1 MEMKKIVSVILIV
14 LMLAAMLVSCQAPV
28 DENGDGTLPPDVVP
42 TGDVDTT
49 DTDAN
54 QYQNDR
60 LPSGADLEKLG
71 FAGAEVKLLSWDK
84 EEAQTFPKEDSTSDP
99 IKSKLFYHWKS
110 IEERFGITL
119 KTDYTDSGWSE
130 NPKFLTDARADS
142 ARYDLM
148 QTQTL
153 YPITL
158 AMEGRLVNLMPLGF
172 PDLEMPW
179 WPSSTSEYSQHG
191 ALFFLSSNSSIMS
204 ISNMAVI
211 FVNTGL
217 ITAKG
222 NADPVQSVLRGTWT
236 IDEMTKIS
244 KSFAGEAANA
254 APESRIYGFV
264 VDDGSRWDRFYF
276 ALGFS
281 GVKNVNGVGTFGFDE
296 ESELQ
301 AISAAIDKMA
311 PLMSGLGNEV
321 LVHASDNATEMYQG
335 RVAMFLGYMQYI
347 RSLEDTE
354 AYTVVPMPMLNDA
367 QYDTLG
373 YRTTHRDYADLWCM
387 PTTTQN
393 KVLSGMILEANA
405 SGEYRNVGPYY
416 YEEYLKDRYA
426 NGTMGRECFDILRHS
441 VVYDFGVAGNR
452 AGIGIS
458 GWRGCFYPNYKN
470 DFVTNY
476 RKSATAL
483 NANLEEVLAAYEKYK
498 NN

>member
-1 MEMKKIVSVILIV
+1 MKKIVSFILVV
-14 LMLAAMLVSCQAPV
+14 LMLGAVLVSCQQV
-28 DENGDGTLPPDVVP
+28 ETEGGETLPSDVVP
-42 TGDVDTT
+42 TGDVDVT

-60 LPSGADLEKLG
+60 LPSGAELEKLG
-71 FAGAEVKLLSWDK
+71 FAGTEVRVLSWDK
-84 EEAQTFPKEDSTSDP
+84 EEAQTFPKEDSTADP
-99 IKSKLFYHWKS
+99 IKSKLYYHWRS
-110 IEERFGITL
+110 IEERLGITF
-119 KTDYTDSGWSE
+119 KTDYTDSEWST

-179 WPSSTSEYSQHG
+179 WPKSTSEYSQHG

-204 ISNMAVI
+204 ISNMTVV
-211 FVNTGL
+211 FVNPGL
-217 ITAKG
+217 ITSKG

-236 IDEMTKIS
+236 IDEVTKIS

-264 VDDGSRWDRFYF
+264 VDDGSRWDRLYYAF
-276 ALGFS
+276 GFS
-281 GVKNVNGVGTFGFDE
+281 TIKNVNGIGTLGFDE

-301 AISAAIDKMA
+301 AISAAIDKMQ
-311 PLMSGLGNEV
+311 PLMSGMGTEV
-321 LVHASDNATEMYQG
+321 LAHTYDDATEMYQG
-335 RVAMFLGYMQYI
+335 RTALFLGYMEYI

-354 AYTVVPMPMLNDA
+354 SYTVVPLPMLNDE
-367 QYDTLG
+367 QYDTMG

-426 NGTMGRECFDILRHS
+426 NGTQGRECFDILRHS
-441 VVYDFGVAGNR
+441 VVYDFGVV
-452 AGIGIS
+452 AGIGS
-458 GWRGCFYPNYKN
+458 GWRSCFYPSYKN
-470 DFVTNY
+470 DFVTTY
-476 RKSATAL
+476 RKNATAL
-483 NANLEEVLAAYEKYK
+483 NAKLEEVLAAYEKYK